1 MIYRTQYPQGL
12 FSELERLQR
21 DVQQA
26 FGLSPNIR
34 GAVGR
39 AFPAVNIGHT
49 SDSVELYAFLP
60 GVDPKE
66 IELHIEQGVL
76 VVAGQR
82 KVERPTSQERSMVHI
97 DERFSGRFR
106 RVVTL
111 PEDIDPDQIDARYK
125 DGVLHICVRRKQA
138 SQPRKITIQ

>member
-1 MIYRTQYPQGL
+1 MIYRTHYPQGL

-39 AFPAVNIGHT
+39 AFPAINIGHT

-66 IELHIEQGVL
+66 IELHMEQGVL

-82 KVERPTSQERSMVHI
+82 KVERPTSQERSIVHI

-111 PEDIDPDQIDARYK
+111 PAAQDHYS
-125 DGVLHICVRRKQA
+125 VRRTDHGRNRQQSPGLSIRRNA
-138 SQPRKITIQ
+138 